1 VKWDENR
8 LKKQNPTSHVGSTP
22 LPTSEAPPFPTSEA
36 LKLQSASQGV
46 HIEEGA
52 SASHGVHITSLT
64 TTGASQGKAPTSSP
78 PPSDGSLKEKS
89 TVGLL
94 GEKNNVVK
102 I

>member
-8 LKKQNPTSHVGSTP
+8 LKKQNPTSHVGST
-22 LPTSEAPPFPTSEA
+22 PFPTSEA

-64 TTGASQGKAPTSSP
+64 TTGASQRKAPTSSP